1 MLLALVFLV
10 AFTVIS
16 SLLYIRFSYPF
27 GGDLSFT
34 KNTLGNLYDTFF
46 IWQTNNYSGLISQ
59 GLSNSISVFYS
70 VLFVVFISLGIN
82 GIKYSTALD
91 FVILRLSGSL
101 GMFFFVYYISCI
113 RDIRIKIFSATF
125 SAMIFIAP
133 LGDFGGIY
141 TAWVF
146 LPIAVLSFYIFQR
159 SIISLRTDYFWVAF
173 AILSLSF
180 EYLLLGNS
188 GIIQGLILVF
198 IIMIAMVI
206 SGNRKTVIKQI
217 TMGMWVILLSIL
229 IIFPSIYG
237 AVVSTNVLKM
247 QTALFSANSYTDFV
261 NYANNIIQ
269 SFTYTLP
276 FNFGISLEVLLRVVT
291 FLVSVFAVFSVLL
304 FINSFKTKK
313 RITNIALTLGLV
325 FAFISYIALSA
336 SIHKPF
342 GELFSV
348 LYEMIPYFV
357 VFRYGSASFNEIF
370 FILSALLGIGISY
383 LLSVTVKNK
392 LLFSVS
398 IIIILLFFAF
408 FSYFNTFLPIVTN
421 GVPWT
426 NHLLPFISTIP
437 KHVTDIAG
445 YINSN
450 VSGYA
455 VATLPSDADWHI
467 SKWYNGTDIYS
478 SIINAPVYTGGF
490 TAYSEFFF
498 PPTQR
503 QYAIIAQLIQDTNS
517 SMNISEALGVFG
529 IKYII
534 VQGDTA
540 NIPFGPNHP
549 LNSYKFSDIYHNLN
563 SSSGIRFVKR
573 FANSSIYINERAVPL
588 VYPSDLIVSNDN
600 NTGQIINLIA
610 DNGIN
615 VSRYSVYSDNVIG
628 GILWYGDIPLFNS
641 SNTINATQV
650 NDFSDPGIRFVQ
662 NTPTKITVDVSNAT
676 TPYYLVFRETYDTH
690 WVAYYSNG
698 TAVPERDHIMVN
710 GFANAWYIDRPGSY
724 TITLYYTLQTE
735 AWIAWVISFAALFAT
750 VGIGIYGWRAR
761 GAPIQ
766 KRARVRKRG

>member
-1 MLLALVFLV
+1 MR
-10 AFTVIS
+10 S
-16 SLLYIRFSYPF
+16 SYQF
-27 GGDLSFT
+27 GGDLGLGVPFT
-34 KNTLGNLYDTFF
+34 SIYNVFT
-46 IWQTNNYSGLISQ
+46 IWNPYNYSGLISS
-59 GLSNSISVFYS
+59 GLNSSIILLYDFVIL
-70 VLFVVFISLGIN
+70 LFSGSSIV
-82 GIKYSTALD
+82 GIKYSSIINLVVFKVFGA
-91 FVILRLSGSL
+91 I
-101 GMFFFVYYISCI
+101 GMFLLVYYLS
-113 RDIRIKIFSATF
+113 RTENIKIKVFSASV
-125 SAMIFIAP
+125 SAIIFIAIFGSFGASFTSILFMP
-133 LGDFGGIY
+133 LAVLFFYLFERSVINNKQNY
-141 TAWVF
+141 VF
-146 LPIAVLSFYIFQR
+146 LAAS
-159 SIISLRTDYFWVAF
+159 
-173 AILSLSF
+173 ILSLSF
-180 EYLLLGNS
+180 TFAIS
-188 GIIQGLILVF
+188 GTGSLVQVLILVF
-198 IIMIAMVI
+198 VLMIALLFA
-206 SGNRKTVIKQI
+206 GNRRTIFKQLTFGLFI
-217 TMGMWVILLSIL
+217 IFISIL
-229 IIFPSIYG
+229 IVLPLIFSSLI
-237 AVVSTNVLKM
+237 STSVLKSM
-247 QTALFSANSYTDFV
+247 EALFSINSNQDFV
-261 NYANNIIQ
+261 NYAFNIMQ
-269 SFTYTLP
+269 SFTQSLP
-276 FNFGISLEVLLRVVT
+276 FSFDIYTNLLG
-291 FLVSVFAVFSVLL
+291 FAAALVSIFSILAVIILIFRERSGRDKIEIALIAGLVLTFIL
-304 FINSFKTKK
+304 FI
-313 RITNIALTLGLV
+313 A
-325 FAFISYIALSA
+325 ISATT
-336 SIHKPF
+336 HKPF
-342 GELFSV
+342 GALFSY
-348 LYEMIPYFV
+348 LYKFIPYFV
-357 VFRYGSASFNEIF
+357 VFRYGSASSEEIL
-370 FILSALLGIGISY
+370 FIISVLFGVGLSYS
-383 LLSVTVKNK
+383 LSVIRGNGRT
-392 LLFSVS
+392 LFAVS
-398 IIIILLFFAF
+398 ILLVILFCGVFL
-408 FSYFNTFLPIVTN
+408 YFNTFLPIVTN

-445 YINSN
+445 YVNSN

-455 VATLPSDADWHI
+455 VATLPSDDDWHI

-498 PPTQR
+498 PPSQH
-503 QYAIIAQLIQDTNS
+503 QYAIIAQPIQDTNS

-600 NTGQIINLIA
+600 RAGQIINLIA

-615 VSRYSVYSDNVIG
+615 VSRYSIYSDNVIG

-641 SNTINATQV
+641 SNTINATPV

-735 AWIAWVISFAALFAT
+735 TWIAWVISFAALFAT
-750 VGIGIYGWRAR
+750 FGIGIYGWRAR